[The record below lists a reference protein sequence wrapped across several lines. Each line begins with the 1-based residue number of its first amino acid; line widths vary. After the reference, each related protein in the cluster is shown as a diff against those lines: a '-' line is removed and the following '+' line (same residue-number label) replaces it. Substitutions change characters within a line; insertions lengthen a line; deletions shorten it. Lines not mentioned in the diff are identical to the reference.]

1 MVSAVKYAECLEF
14 SIPDLSSNHLKIEVL
29 EDAIA
34 ENLLLTCLQ

>member
-1 MVSAVKYAECLEF
+1 MESAVKYAECLEF
-14 SIPDLSSNHLKIEVL
+14 FIPDLSSNHLKIEVL